1 MERKINFFIFIILF
15 AAGSKSIA
23 QDHSSNVLWLKDKLN
38 AEKNTV
44 VLNNDKGQI
53 PLVKLEGLAAASVNM
68 GSRYSKAFNDLLN
81 KYVKVDTLNG
91 YPATDPNGFNHLND
105 DLKLNRTVI
114 FQFSA
119 NTVYDDRLLSFL
131 KEIQQTKT
139 VVIALSGKQDHTD
152 FFKTLAAPVIWC
164 KNDGPESAAVLAQF
178 VFGGLTIGKS
188 PIRIGYTV
196 PENTGINT
204 NNLDSIAI
212 IMKEAIA
219 ANAAPGG
226 VVMVIKDG
234 KVIYNQAFGKHTYK
248 GDRKMETTDIFDM
261 ASLTKISATT
271 LEVMRLY
278 EQKKLGL
285 DSPVSKYIARIRNMA
300 NKRDIKVKEVMLH
313 QAGFFPFIPFYKSLK
328 PGDMSTVQSDAY
340 PTEVADHYYLRAY
353 YYKEVMWP
361 EMLQDKALTRGKFV
375 YSDLSMY
382 YMKEVVEKVAGMK
395 MNEYLDLNFYFPL
408 GMQTAGFLPRNRFP
422 KDKIVPTTEND
433 GWFRDMLVQGFVD
446 DPGAAM
452 AGGVSGHA
460 GFFAAANDLAIL
472 YQMLLNKGTY
482 GGQQYYQT
490 TTIDLFT
497 SGQSKVS
504 RRGLGFDRK
513 DPDLTKGFPS
523 YLASAQV
530 FGHTGY
536 TGTAVWVDPAQQLIY
551 IFLSNRVYPDD
562 KSKALTTL
570 NIRSRIQDV
579 IYRAIKKGN

>member
-1 MERKINFFIFIILF
+1 MERKITCFILVLLLSG
-15 AAGSKSIA
+15 GSKIFG
-23 QDHSSNVLWLKDKLN
+23 QDHRSNLAWLKNKLE
-38 AEKNTV
+38 AEKSTV
-44 VLNNDKGQI
+44 ILNNDKGQI
-53 PLVKLEGLAAASVNM
+53 PFVNLEVLAAASVNI
-68 GSRYSKAFNDLLN
+68 GSPYSKVFNEMLN
-81 KYVKVDTLNG
+81 KYVRVDTLSSYPAAEPNG
-91 YPATDPNGFNHLND
+91 YNHLND

-114 FQFSA
+114 VQLSSL
-119 NTVYDDRLLSFL
+119 TVYNNKLFSFL

-139 VVIALSGKQDHTD
+139 LVIALAGKTDHTD
-152 FFKTLAAPVIWC
+152 FLKSLNVPIIWC
-164 KNDGPESAAVLAQF
+164 KNEGAESAAVLAQF
-178 VFGGLTIGKS
+178 VFGGLTIGKP
-188 PIRIGYTV
+188 PIRISYTV
-196 PENTGINT
+196 PEETGINSA
-204 NNLDSIAI
+204 NLDSISWV
-212 IMKEAIA
+212 MKEAIEA
-219 ANAAPGG
+219 KAAPGG
-226 VVMVIKDG
+226 VVMVLKNG
-234 KVIYNQAFGKHTYK
+234 KVIYNQAFGKHTYT
-248 GDRKMETTDIFDM
+248 GNREMQTTDIFDM

-285 DSPVSKYIARIRNMA
+285 DSPVSKYIARIRGMA
-300 NKRDIKVKEVMLH
+300 DKQDIKVKEVMLH
-313 QAGFFPFIPFYKSLK
+313 QAGFFPFIPFYKNLK
-328 PGDMSTVQSDAY
+328 PGDMSTVQSEAY
-340 PTEVADHYYLRAY
+340 PTEVADHYYLRANY
-353 YYKEVMWP
+353 YRDVMWP

-382 YMKEVVEKVAGMK
+382 YMKEVVEKVAKIK
-395 MNEYLDLNFYFPL
+395 MNDYLDQNFYFPL

-482 GGQQYYQT
+482 GGQQYYQNAT
-490 TTIDLFT
+490 VELFT

-513 DPDLTKGFPS
+513 DPDLSKGYPS
-523 YLASAQV
+523 YLASNQV

-536 TGTAVWVDPAQQLIY
+536 TGTAVWVDPAQQCIY

-570 NIRSRIQDV
+570 NIRSRIHDI
-579 IYRAIKKGN
+579 IYRAINKGN